1 MQDLRGRKALL
12 SALLNLLHD
21 FKRLQRHITAFIL
34 SIHDMKYTCSSSQLI
49 RQQNSALR
57 TKHSSCIYYILCG
70 IAGHFGNQ
78 MG

>member
-21 FKRLQRHITAFIL
+21 FKRLQRHIIAFIL
-34 SIHDMKYTCSSSQLI
+34 SIQDMKYICSSSQLS